1 MPLHKSHLVD
11 KLPWWAAAL
20 IALGYM
26 ISFAVCVGVGAAG
39 PGPANFFPD
48 AVDAGASSLACGN
61 PLLCSVSASISMSG
75 LSGYSQALWVVMS
88 MSRPQDIS
96 TGNAV
101 LSGPSTAFSVP
112 ADFSVTA
119 VGSNALADGSSA
131 ALAVNQTNSAM
142 LYCPPCTSAGAAPVC
157 NACSAALVFAQ
168 PFLYYA
174 DYTVRVTVSNPWAG
188 FVVAGVAPAN
198 INTSIP
204 VGLRFNTGTVN
215 PAFTRCASASRRR
228 AARSLSR
235 APPSTLSP
243 PRLPRARA
251 ASKSTPS
258 TPSSACP

>member
-61 PLLCSVSASISMSG
+61 PLLCTVSASISMSG

-88 MSRPQDIS
+88 MTRPQDVS

-101 LSGPSTAFSVP
+101 LSGAQFSVP

-142 LYCPPCTSAGAAPVC
+142 LVCPPCVAASVC
-157 NACSAALVFAQ
+157 ACSAALVFAQ

-174 DYTVRVTVSNPWAG
+174 DYAVRVTVSNPWAG

-215 PAFTRCASASRRR
+215 PAFTRCASAPRRR
-228 AARSLSR
+228 RSLSGSLAHLR
-235 APPSTLSP
+235 GHCRHSAS
-243 PRLPRARA
+243 RARA

>member
-48 AVDAGASSLACGN
+48 AVDSSASSLACGN
-61 PLLCSVSASISMSG
+61 PLLCTVSASISMNG
-75 LSGYSQALWVVMS
+75 LNGYSQALWVVMS

-101 LSGPSTAFSVP
+101 LAGAAFSVS

-119 VGSNALADGSSA
+119 VGSNALSDGSSA
-131 ALAVNQTNSAM
+131 VLAVNQTNSAM
-142 LYCPPCTSAGAAPVC
+142 MYCPPCETVSGTAPVC
-157 NACSAALVFAQ
+157 KACAAALVFAQ

-174 DYTVRVTVSNPWAG
+174 DYAVHVSVSNPWAG
-188 FVVAGVAPAN
+188 FVVAGIAPAN

-215 PAFTRCASASRRR
+215 PAFTRCARASARARRR
-228 AARSLSR
+228 SAA
-235 APPSTLSP
+235 AAVA
-243 PRLPRARA
+243 RARA
-251 ASKSTPS
+251 RAPLS
-258 TPSSACP
+258 CDL

>member
-1 MPLHKSHLVD
+1 MPLYKSHLVD

-48 AVDAGASSLACGN
+48 AVDSSASSLACGN
-61 PLLCSVSASISMSG
+61 PLLCTVSASISMNG
-75 LSGYSQALWVVMS
+75 LNGYSQALWVVMS

-101 LSGPSTAFSVP
+101 LAGPAAFSVS

-119 VGSNALADGSSA
+119 VGSNALSDGSSA
-131 ALAVNQTNSAM
+131 VLAVNQTNSAM
-142 LYCPPCTSAGAAPVC
+142 MYCPPCETASSGAAPVC
-157 NACSAALVFAQ
+157 KACAAALVFAQ

-174 DYTVRVTVSNPWAG
+174 DYAVHVSVSNPWAG
-188 FVVAGVAPAN
+188 FVVAGIAPAN

-215 PAFTRCASASRRR
+215 PAFTRCAR
-228 AARSLSR
+228 AARARRRSAAAAAAAVARSRAR
-235 APPSTLSP
+235 APPSF
-243 PRLPRARA
+243 
-251 ASKSTPS
+251 
-258 TPSSACP
+258 